1 MKKFLQIFAIL
12 FAISI
17 FGQSISDYH
26 YVMIPGTFKDAKS
39 NRYDLNDLLALKLK
53 QKKYNVLPENQISW
67 PKDAVENPCSV
78 LTAELE
84 DPSNMFR
91 NKILIKFFDCNSK
104 EISSLEG
111 KSSIKEFEPGMR
123 DALEFAAKNIAVS
136 NPITHENVAKS
147 ENVKTSTAEKTK
159 IALEK
164 KPKTALL
171 SQTTTKE
178 ISTLTSNKTSDKSE
192 VYSNGNLTLNKIILG
207 NGEFILA
214 NPNSSVPYAIFKPST
229 KKDTFRVQLGDGTTT
244 LGYIENGQITIE
256 VMNNDGSF
264 RTEIFSKK

>member
-1 MKKFLQIFAIL
+1 
-12 FAISI
+12 
-17 FGQSISDYH
+17 
-26 YVMIPGTFKDAKS
+26 MIPGTFKDAKS